1 MKDLVRLDNGEYGL
15 ANDVIVTI
23 MAIEKEIK
31 KLKELQDSY
40 KEQLLKDMEE
50 YEVLKIDI
58 PELTITRKMP
68 TTRES
73 LDTKL
78 LRAEQPDIYDEY
90 VRISD
95 VKGSITIKVKENE

>member
-1 MKDLVRLDNGEYGL
+1 MNNLVRLDNGEYGL
-15 ANDVIVTI
+15 ASDVIVTI
-23 MAIEKEIK
+23 MAIENEIK
-31 KLKELQDSY
+31 KLKELQDNY
-40 KEQLLKDMEE
+40 KEQLLRDMEE
-50 YEVLKIDI
+50 NEVLKIDI

-78 LRAEQPDIYDEY
+78 LRAELPDIYDEY